1 MEVLYPCCCGLD
13 VHKKTVV
20 ACLLRA
26 GAGGQ
31 RSREV
36 RTFAAM
42 TDDLLALADWLTTAG
57 CTHVAMESTGVYWK
71 PVYNM
76 LEGRFEVMVVNAAHI
91 RAVPGRKTDRND
103 AEWIADLLQ
112 HGLVRPSFI
121 PDRPQRELR
130 DLTRTRTAL
139 IDERSAAVNR
149 LQKVLED
156 ANLKVA
162 GVATDVMGVSGRAM
176 VEAILQGT
184 TDPAALAD
192 LAKGRLRAKRAEL
205 ERALAGRV
213 SAHHRLLLATHLAHI
228 DFLAEEIA
236 RLSAEIAER
245 LRPVEDEVQRL
256 DSIPGV
262 DRQTAEVLV
271 AELGTELE
279 RFPSATHL
287 ASWAGMCPGNRESA
301 GCPLGDAPGR
311 QDAQGQ
317 QVAAARADRGGVRRR
332 PDQAGGANRP
342 GGPPPAA
349 GGPPR
354 PAEGHRRRRP
364 PPPDHR
370 LPRVAPRPELPGA
383 DPERPRPAPS
393 PPGARP
399 RPRPTAPTRLRR
411 HRHAQVGRGVT
422 NAFST

>member
-1 MEVLYPCCCGLD
+1 MEVLYSCCCGLD

-20 ACLLRA
+20 ACLLCA
-26 GAGGQ
+26 GADGQ
-31 RSREV
+31 HRREL
-36 RTFAAM
+36 RTFTTM
-42 TDDLLALADWLTTAG
+42 TDDLLALADWLRAAG

-71 PVYNM
+71 PVYNI
-76 LEGRFEVMVVNAAHI
+76 LEDHDQLAVLVVNAAHI
-91 RAVPGRKTDRND
+91 KAVPGRKTDRHD

-162 GVATDVMGVSGRAM
+162 SVATDIMGVSGRAM
-176 VEAILQGT
+176 LAAILQGT
-184 TDPAALAD
+184 TDPATLAD
-192 LAKGRLRAKRAEL
+192 LAKGRLRTKRAEL

-213 SAHHRLLLATHLAHI
+213 SGHHRLLLTTHLAHI
-228 DFLAEEIA
+228 DFLDEEIV

-245 LRPVEDEVQRL
+245 LRPVADAMQRL
-256 DSIPGV
+256 DTIPGV

-279 RFPSATHL
+279 RFPSAAHL

-301 GCPLGDAPGR
+301 GKRRGGRTRKGSKWLRRALIEAACGAVRTKQAGRTALAGHYRRLVARRGR
-311 QDAQGQ
+311 QKAIVAVGHRLLIIVYHVLRHGQ
-317 QVAAARADRGGVRRR
+317 SYQEPTPTDL
-332 PDQAGGANRP
+332 DQ
-342 GGPPPAA
+342 
-349 GGPPR
+349 
-354 PAEGHRRRRP
+354 RRRRHARDRAIHQLRQLGYDVTVTP
-364 PPPDHR
+364 M
-370 LPRVAPRPELPGA
+370 
-383 DPERPRPAPS
+383 PS
-393 PPGARP
+393 A
-399 RPRPTAPTRLRR
+399 A
-411 HRHAQVGRGVT
+411 
-422 NAFST
+422 

>member
-121 PDRPQRELR
+121 PGRPQRELR

-271 AELGTELE
+271 AELGTELG
-279 RFPSATHL
+279 RFPSAAHL

-301 GCPLGDAPGR
+301 GKRRGGKTRKGSRWLRRALIEAACGAVRTKQAGRTALAGHYRRLVARRGR
-311 QDAQGQ
+311 QKAIVAVGHRLLIIVYRVLRHGQ
-317 QVAAARADRGGVRRR
+317 SYQEPTPNDL
-332 PDQAGGANRP
+332 DQ
-342 GGPPPAA
+342 
-349 GGPPR
+349 
-354 PAEGHRRRRP
+354 RRRR
-364 PPPDHR
+364 R
-370 LPRVAPRPELPGA
+370 
-383 DPERPRPAPS
+383 
-393 PPGARP
+393 ARD
-399 RPRPTAPTRLRR
+399 RALDQLR
-411 HRHAQVGRGVT
+411 QLGYDVT
-422 NAFST
+422 VTPKSAAA